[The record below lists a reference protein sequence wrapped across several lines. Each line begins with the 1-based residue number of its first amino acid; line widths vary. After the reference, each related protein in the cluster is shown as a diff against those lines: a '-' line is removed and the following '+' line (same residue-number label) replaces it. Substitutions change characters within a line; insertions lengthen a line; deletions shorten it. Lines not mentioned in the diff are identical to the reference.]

1 MKNISIKATYVV
13 YACYILSAIMVF
25 YTLLS
30 IFNIHQ
36 YIQSLVDANQLIVSQ
51 QLFKVFITY
60 LDSSLPSLCFALIL
74 LALGFLLQKRYEG
87 CRDIL
92 VNQPPVEKKEKQ
104 EAVENE
110 DDIDAYL
117 KSM

>member
-13 YACYILSAIMVF
+13 HACYILSAIMVF

-60 LDSSLPSLCFALIL
+60 LDSSLPSLCYALIL
-74 LALGFLLQKRYEG
+74 LALGFLLQKHNKNL
-87 CRDIL
+87 II
-92 VNQPPVEKKEKQ
+92 P
-104 EAVENE
+104 
-110 DDIDAYL
+110 
-117 KSM
+117 

>member
-13 YACYILSAIMVF
+13 HACYILSAIMVF

-60 LDSSLPSLCFALIL
+60 LDSSLPSLCYALIL
-74 LALGFLLQKRYEG
+74 LALGFLLQKRY
-87 CRDIL
+87 DIL

-110 DDIDAYL
+110 DYIDAYL

>member
-1 MKNISIKATYVV
+1 MKNISIKAAQVAH
-13 YACYILSAIMVF
+13 ACYILSAVMVF

-60 LDSSLPSLCFALIL
+60 LDSSLPSLCYALIL
-74 LALGFLLQKRYEG
+74 LALGFILQKRYEG

-92 VNQPPVEKKEKQ
+92 VNQQPVEKKEKQ
-104 EAVENE
+104 EVENE

-117 KSM
+117 KSI

>member
-1 MKNISIKATYVV
+1 MKNISIKAAQVAH
-13 YACYILSAIMVF
+13 ACYILSAIMVL

-60 LDSSLPSLCFALIL
+60 LDSSLPSLCYALIL
-74 LALGFLLQKRYEG
+74 LALGFILQNRYENF
-87 CRDIL
+87 RDIL

-104 EAVENE
+104 EVENE

-117 KSM
+117 KSI

>member
-1 MKNISIKATYVV
+1 MKNISIKAAQVAH
-13 YACYILSAIMVF
+13 ACYILSAIMVL

-51 QLFKVFITY
+51 QLLKVFITY
-60 LDSSLPSLCFALIL
+60 LDSSLPSLCYALIL
-74 LALGFLLQKRYEG
+74 LALGFILQKRYEG

-104 EAVENE
+104 EVENE

-117 KSM
+117 KSI

>member
-1 MKNISIKATYVV
+1 MKNISIKAAQVAHT
-13 YACYILSAIMVF
+13 CYILSAIMVF

-51 QLFKVFITY
+51 QLFKIFITY
-60 LDSSLPSLCFALIL
+60 LDSSLPGLCYALIL
-74 LALGFLLQKRYEG
+74 LALGFILQKRYEG

-92 VNQPPVEKKEKQ
+92 INQSPVEKKEKQ

-117 KSM
+117 KSI

>member
-1 MKNISIKATYVV
+1 MKNISIKATQVAH
-13 YACYILSAIMVF
+13 ACYILSAIMVF

-60 LDSSLPSLCFALIL
+60 LDSSLPSLCYALIL
-74 LALGFLLQKRYEG
+74 LALGFILQKRYEG

-92 VNQPPVEKKEKQ
+92 VNQPPVEKKEKP
-104 EAVENE
+104 EVENE

-117 KSM
+117 KSI

>member
-1 MKNISIKATYVV
+1 MKNISIKAAQVAH
-13 YACYILSAIMVF
+13 ACYILSAIMVL

-60 LDSSLPSLCFALIL
+60 LDSSLPSLCYALIL
-74 LALGFLLQKRYEG
+74 LALGFILQKRYEG

-104 EAVENE
+104 EVENE

-117 KSM
+117 KSI

>member
-1 MKNISIKATYVV
+1 MKNISIKAAQVAH
-13 YACYILSAIMVF
+13 ACYILSAIMVF

-60 LDSSLPSLCFALIL
+60 LDSSLPSLCYASYCLP
-74 LALGFLLQKRYEG
+74 LALYSKNAMKAAGIYSSISRLWKRK
-87 CRDIL
+87 R
-92 VNQPPVEKKEKQ
+92 NRK
-104 EAVENE
+104 
-110 DDIDAYL
+110 
-117 KSM
+117 

>member
-1 MKNISIKATYVV
+1 MKNMSIKAAQVAH
-13 YACYILSAIMVF
+13 ACYILSAIMVF

-60 LDSSLPSLCFALIL
+60 LDSSLPSLCYALIL
-74 LALGFLLQKRYEG
+74 LALGFILQKRYEG

-104 EAVENE
+104 EVENE

-117 KSM
+117 KSI

>member
-1 MKNISIKATYVV
+1 MKNISIKAAQVAH
-13 YACYILSAIMVF
+13 ACYILSAIMVL
-25 YTLLS
+25 YTLPS

-51 QLFKVFITY
+51 QLLKVFITY
-60 LDSSLPSLCFALIL
+60 LDSSLPSLCYALIL
-74 LALGFLLQKRYEG
+74 LALGFILQKRYEG

-104 EAVENE
+104 EVENE

-117 KSM
+117 KSI

>member
-1 MKNISIKATYVV
+1 MKNISIKAAQVAH
-13 YACYILSAIMVF
+13 ACYILSAIMVL

-60 LDSSLPSLCFALIL
+60 LDSSLPSLCYALIL
-74 LALGFLLQKRYEG
+74 LALGFILQKRYEN

-104 EAVENE
+104 EVENE

-117 KSM
+117 KSI

>member
-1 MKNISIKATYVV
+1 MKNISIKAAQV
-13 YACYILSAIMVF
+13 AHGCYILSAIMVF

-60 LDSSLPSLCFALIL
+60 LDSSLPSLCYALIL
-74 LALGFLLQKRYEG
+74 LALGFILQKRYEG

-104 EAVENE
+104 EVENE

-117 KSM
+117 KSI

>member
-1 MKNISIKATYVV
+1 MKNISIKAAQVAH
-13 YACYILSAIMVF
+13 ACYILSAIMVF

-36 YIQSLVDANQLIVSQ
+36 YIQSLVEANQLIVSQ

-60 LDSSLPSLCFALIL
+60 LDSSLPGLCYALIL
-74 LALGFLLQKRYEG
+74 LTLGFILQKRYEG

-92 VNQPPVEKKEKQ
+92 INQPPVEKKEKQ
-104 EAVENE
+104 EAMENE

-117 KSM
+117 KSI

>member
-1 MKNISIKATYVV
+1 MKNISIKAAQVAH
-13 YACYILSAIMVF
+13 ACYILSAVMVF

-60 LDSSLPSLCFALIL
+60 LDSSLPSLCYALIL
-74 LALGFLLQKRYEG
+74 LALGFILQKRYEG

-104 EAVENE
+104 EVENE

-117 KSM
+117 KSI

>member
-1 MKNISIKATYVV
+1 MKNISIKAAQVAH
-13 YACYILSAIMVF
+13 ACYILSAIMVF

-60 LDSSLPSLCFALIL
+60 LDSSLPSLCYALIL
-74 LALGFLLQKRYEG
+74 LALGFILQKRYEG

-92 VNQPPVEKKEKQ
+92 VNQQPVEKKEKQ
-104 EAVENE
+104 EVENE

-117 KSM
+117 KSI

>member
-1 MKNISIKATYVV
+1 MKNISIKAAQVAH
-13 YACYILSAIMVF
+13 ACYILSAIMVF

-60 LDSSLPSLCFALIL
+60 LDSSLPSLCYALIL
-74 LALGFLLQKRYEG
+74 LALGFILQKRYEG

-104 EAVENE
+104 EVENE

-117 KSM
+117 KSI

>member
-1 MKNISIKATYVV
+1 MKNISIKAAQVAH
-13 YACYILSAIMVF
+13 ACYILSAIMVL

-60 LDSSLPSLCFALIL
+60 LDSSLPSLCYALIL
-74 LALGFLLQKRYEG
+74 LALGFILQKRYED

-104 EAVENE
+104 EVENE

-117 KSM
+117 KSI

>member
-36 YIQSLVDANQLIVSQ
+36 YIQSLIDANQLIVSQ

-60 LDSSLPSLCFALIL
+60 LDSSLPSLCVMHSYCLPLVFYSKNAMKPAGIYSSTSRLW
-74 LALGFLLQKRYEG
+74 KRK
-87 CRDIL
+87 RSRKRWRMRMI
-92 VNQPPVEKKEKQ
+92 
-104 EAVENE
+104 
-110 DDIDAYL
+110 
-117 KSM
+117 SMHI

>member
-1 MKNISIKATYVV
+1 MKNISIKGTFVSR
-13 YACYILSAIMVF
+13 ACYILSAIMAI

-60 LDSSLPSLCFALIL
+60 LDSSLPSLCYALIL
-74 LALGFLLQKRYEG
+74 LALGFLLQKYYED
-87 CRDIL
+87 CSDIL
-92 VNQPPVEKKEKQ
+92 IERQPAEKKAKQ
-104 EAVENE
+104 EAVEND
-110 DDIDAYL
+110 DDIDEYL
-117 KSM
+117 KSI

>member
-1 MKNISIKATYVV
+1 MPA
-13 YACYILSAIMVF
+13 ILSAIMVF

-60 LDSSLPSLCFALIL
+60 LDSSLPSLCYALIL
-74 LALGFLLQKRYEG
+74 LALGFTLQKRYEG

-117 KSM
+117 KSI

>member
-1 MKNISIKATYVV
+1 MKNISIKAAQVAH
-13 YACYILSAIMVF
+13 ACYILSAIMVF

-51 QLFKVFITY
+51 QLFKVSITY
-60 LDSSLPSLCFALIL
+60 LDSSLPSLCYALIL
-74 LALGFLLQKRYEG
+74 LALGFILQKRYEG

-104 EAVENE
+104 EVENE

-117 KSM
+117 KSI